1 MGGTSEP
8 IPSSGESDGMSAYNQ
23 IAATSQDYEPIPSSD
38 NSNQVDMSGSTGNV
52 QPGQIPSQG
61 GNEKGSPS
69 IQPKSGTTAAAKPST
84 NTSDVSQQ
92 GAMQRQESQ
101 PISASPNVDSSIQEA
116 TGQDGDMHQGSIQ
129 RQEHEQ
135 IPSSGVIPSVGVT
148 PRPSTSGVTT
158 QSGAGNVPAG
168 PNMRQASE
176 AIPSVGVAP
185 QPSTSGVTTQS
196 GAGNVPTGP
205 NVRQA
210 SEAIPSVGVAPQP
223 STPIVTQSSNSGN
236 VQQGPVAS
244 TGGGQGITMQ
254 PNQKSST
261 INPKTYG
268 HKQTVH
274 TNTILGGNPSVQ
286 QFKERVTRAGN
297 SGFTLGQNIRRM
309 SNNIGKV
316 GKGKK
321 TRE

>member
-1 MGGTSEP
+1 
-8 IPSSGESDGMSAYNQ
+8 
-23 IAATSQDYEPIPSSD
+23 
-38 NSNQVDMSGSTGNV
+38 
-52 QPGQIPSQG
+52 
-61 GNEKGSPS
+61 
-69 IQPKSGTTAAAKPST
+69 
-84 NTSDVSQQ
+84 
-92 GAMQRQESQ
+92 MQRQESQ
-101 PISASPNVDSSIQEA
+101 PISGSPNVDSSIQGA

-129 RQEHEQ
+129 RQEHEP
-135 IPSSGVIPSVGVT
+135 IPSSG
-148 PRPSTSGVTT
+148 
-158 QSGAGNVPAG
+158 
-168 PNMRQASE
+168 

-185 QPSTSGVTTQS
+185 QPSTPGVTATPS
-196 GAGNVPTGP
+196 AGNVPKGA
-205 NVRQA
+205 NVHQV
-210 SEAIPSVGVAPQP
+210 SEAMPSVGVAPQP
-223 STPIVTQSSNSGN
+223 STPIVTQPSSTGN
-236 VQQGPVAS
+236 VQQGPVVS
-244 TGGGQGITMQ
+244 PGGGQGSTMQ

-321 TRE
+321 QGSDQE